1 MKPDSPSAPLRTSAP
16 AGDLAEC
23 LSALADGRAD
33 GLAKACAGWRD
44 DADARRT
51 WHAYQLIGDVMRSE
65 DLASP
70 PARDAAFL
78 SRLRERLAEEPVVLA
93 PAAAQ
98 PAAVAT
104 AVTTVQGRR
113 QPWLMPAAVAAGF
126 VLVAGVLVVTRI
138 GVPGAGEGAALLAGA
153 SGAGTGL
160 TLVGQS
166 TGTRQQQA
174 GSTESGVLLRDPRLD
189 EYLRAHASARAGAA
203 VVSPGGTLRRVDAA
217 VPAGAGQ

>member
-1 MKPDSPSAPLRTSAP
+1 
-16 AGDLAEC
+16 
-23 LSALADGRAD
+23 
-33 GLAKACAGWRD
+33 
-44 DADARRT
+44 
-51 WHAYQLIGDVMRSE
+51 
-65 DLASP
+65 
-70 PARDAAFL
+70 
-78 SRLRERLAEEPVVLA
+78 
-93 PAAAQ
+93 
-98 PAAVAT
+98 
-104 AVTTVQGRR
+104 
-113 QPWLMPAAVAAGF
+113 VAAGF